1 MDREHYT
8 EYYRLKYNNAL
19 ADRIL
24 NEIKYIMSKDGTFTT
39 YLINEAPFY
48 DFIDSPENIRNT
60 LT

>member
-1 MDREHYT
+1 MDREHYI

-39 YLINEAPFY
+39 YLINEPL
-48 DFIDSPENIRNT
+48 DRWEKEKKE
-60 LT
+60 L